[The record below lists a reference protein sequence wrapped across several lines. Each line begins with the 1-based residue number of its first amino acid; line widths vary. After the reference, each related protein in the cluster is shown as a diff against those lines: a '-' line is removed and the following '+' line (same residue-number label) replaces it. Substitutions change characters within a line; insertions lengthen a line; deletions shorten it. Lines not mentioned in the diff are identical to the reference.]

1 MMPRPLF
8 GLYSEYP
15 IKACAIPG
23 ERPCEP
29 GQRHCQKQDKYIHA
43 SRHVQ
48 IVPKAEPAFIG
59 DNLQAVLQSFLC
71 AGPPDDNARNQYEH
85 EHQRTYPHN
94 HLAPEYSAV
103 RLHAVQQPAVQAKHG
118 EEERRTLIPAF
129 YLTGILVYINGCTPR
144 FRQTD
149 PTGTFR
155 IGRDGDACNSNTV
168 RQCFGDFLYQVFHGK
183 RSAAYLFHI
192 IEVAPAQLHYFVFKY
207 QRSSRKADNRNNQP
221 ERDRQPQMYF
231 TKCFLHCS
239 QLRGL
244 NLPIP
249 VICVAS
255 TVTPFVAVALD
266 GSIL

>member
-1 MMPRPLF
+1 M
-8 GLYSEYP
+8 
-15 IKACAIPG
+15 
-23 ERPCEP
+23 
-29 GQRHCQKQDKYIHA
+29 
-43 SRHVQ
+43 
-48 IVPKAEPAFIG
+48 
-59 DNLQAVLQSFLC
+59 
-71 AGPPDDNARNQYEH
+71 
-85 EHQRTYPHN
+85 
-94 HLAPEYSAV
+94 
-103 RLHAVQQPAVQAKHG
+103 QAKHG

-129 YLTGILVYINGCTPR
+129 YLTGILVYINGCPPR

-207 QRSSRKADNRNNQP
+207 QHSSRKADNRNNQP